1 MYNERIVAGLDIGTT
16 NIKVVVGRINSQ
28 SNLEIIGI
36 GTAPSHGVIRGAITN
51 IDKTSETI
59 QSAIK
64 EAEAAAGININVVKL
79 GLSDQFISTEL
90 HKGSI
95 TRQNI
100 DTDSEIT
107 VEDVNRLKSDM
118 HRTVVPPGNEIIHVI
133 PQTYTVDY
141 KANIK
146 DPVGMSGV
154 KLEGIFRIITA
165 SSNSI
170 RSAQKC
176 INRIGIHIDSVTISP
191 IAASLVS
198 LSKEEKDAGVCLV
211 DLGGGTVDIAIFHE
225 SILQNISVLPLGSD
239 LITADIQQACMILTQ
254 QAELLKTKFGLAIA
268 TNTSINDVIEI
279 SGIRNRNPKSIPLRT
294 LAIIIEAR
302 MAETITLIH
311 ENVIKS
317 KFQNKL
323 SGGIVLVGGGAN
335 LDSLA
340 DLFEIITGIE
350 TRVGHAN
357 ENIEPITENIKDP
370 AFISAIGLVMSGF
383 KCIDYRDEYYRTK
396 NKEIHNYNNK
406 NSDDRTKKTNIFKKV
421 WDKTRSMLIEEYPE

>member
-28 SNLEIIGI
+28 GNLDIIGT
-36 GTAPSHGVIRGAITN
+36 GTAPSHGVIRGSITN
-51 IDKTSETI
+51 IDKTCETI
-59 QSAIK
+59 QNAIK
-64 EAEAAAGININVVKL
+64 EAEIASSININVVRL
-79 GLSDQFISTEL
+79 GLSDQFITSEV

-95 TRQNI
+95 TRQTT

-118 HRTVVPPGNEIIHVI
+118 HRTLVPPGHEIVHVI

-141 KANIK
+141 KTNIK

-154 KLEGIFRIITA
+154 KLEGVFRIITA

-176 INRIGIHIDSVTISP
+176 INRIGIHIDSITISP
-191 IAASLVS
+191 LAASLVS
-198 LSKEEKDAGVCLV
+198 LSKEEKDAGVCII
-211 DLGGGTVDIAIFHE
+211 DIGGGTADIAIFHE
-225 SILQNISVLPLGSD
+225 SILQYISVLPLGSD
-239 LITADIQQACMILTQ
+239 LITADIQQACMIMTQ

-268 TNTSINDVIEI
+268 SHSSDNDIIEI
-279 SGIRNRNPKSIPLRT
+279 SGIRNRNPKSVPLKT
-294 LAIIIEAR
+294 LCTIIEAR

-311 ENVIKS
+311 ESVIKN

-335 LDSLA
+335 LGSIT
-340 DLFEIITGIE
+340 DLFETITGIE

-357 ENIEPITENIKDP
+357 ESIELITGNIQDP
-370 AFISAIGLVMSGF
+370 SFTAAIGLVMNGF

-396 NKEIHNYNNK
+396 NKELHTNK
-406 NSDDRTKKTNIFKKV
+406 TSDDRVKNSSIFKKV
-421 WDKTRSMLIEEYPE
+421 WDKTRSMLIDDYTE